1 MKKNSTL
8 FFSLLFSAISCYA
21 QVRVTAVSQQ
31 FQTLPAHLPAADT
44 LDSPHCM
51 VYYRYFYP
59 VDNFNGG
66 FSEAE
71 DRLTLQIGRTVCKT
85 FSHDLHLWDRNLTY
99 GERNKFRFR
108 TNMVDYEIFRN
119 YPTGRMTVQH
129 RIPYSRILQ
138 GSTQVVEYSEPVPQI
153 EWTISGQTDSVG
165 GYRCIRADG
174 RFGGRDW
181 RVWFAP
187 DLPFAVGPWK
197 LGGLPGLIL
206 RVEDASGDYRF
217 EFDGISTEAEPIVCY
232 DWRPVKMSKAKWQK
246 IERRMYEHPMDYFS
260 KNGEIKVLDMKTH
273 QPLDGEWKVR
283 YNPLELE

>member
-1 MKKNSTL
+1 
-8 FFSLLFSAISCYA
+8 
-21 QVRVTAVSQQ
+21 
-31 FQTLPAHLPAADT
+31 
-44 LDSPHCM
+44 
-51 VYYRYFYP
+51 
-59 VDNFNGG
+59 
-66 FSEAE
+66 
-71 DRLTLQIGRTVCKT
+71 
-85 FSHDLHLWDRNLTY
+85 
-99 GERNKFRFR
+99 
-108 TNMVDYEIFRN
+108 MVDYEIFRN
-119 YPTGRMTVQH
+119 YPTGRMTAQH

-153 EWTISGQTDSVG
+153 EWRITEKVDSIG
-165 GYRCIRADG
+165 DYRCIRANG

-206 RVEDASGDYRF
+206 RAEDVSGDYRF
-217 EFDGISTEAEPIVCY
+217 EFDGIITEAEPIVCY
-232 DWRPVKMSKAKWQK
+232 DWHPVKMSKAKWQK

>member
-1 MKKNSTL
+1 MPSP
-8 FFSLLFSAISCYA
+8 
-21 QVRVTAVSQQ
+21 
-31 FQTLPAHLPAADT
+31 LPASQVLDTAQCIVFYRAA
-44 LDSPHCM
+44 
-51 VYYRYFYP
+51 YP
-59 VDNFNGG
+59 VDNFSDG
-66 FSEAE
+66 FVEAE
-71 DRLTLQIGRTVCKT
+71 DLLTLQIGRTVSKT

-99 GERNKFRFR
+99 GEKNKFRFR
-108 TNMVDYEIFRN
+108 ANMVDYEIFRN
-119 YPTGRMTVQH
+119 YPTGRMTAQH

-153 EWTISGQTDSVG
+153 EWRITEKVDSIG
-165 GYRCIRADG
+165 DYRCIRANG

-206 RVEDASGDYRF
+206 RAEDVSGDYRF
-217 EFDGISTEAEPIVCY
+217 EFDGIITEAEPIVCY
-232 DWRPVKMSKAKWQK
+232 DWHPVKMSKAKWQK